1 MSLLNIFHS
10 AQSKIQKKSKKRNF
24 VKSLIVFVYIMFV
37 AVCLL
42 FQGAVNEAHK
52 LQKQMQLTITS
63 KLEKR
68 SNSVPTNNNSANNVV
83 PNITKE
89 LDDLDIDEEDQP
101 RNNKSMAEVTVSSSS
116 SGVGSGDVSTTRP
129 SISNENN
136 ILLDPEILNDQ
147 VYIPVYV

>member
-1 MSLLNIFHS
+1 MLNLK
-10 AQSKIQKKSKKRNF
+10 SKKKSKKQNF

-68 SNSVPTNNNSANNVV
+68 SNSVPTNNNSNNV
-83 PNITKE
+83 PITTKDI
-89 LDDLDIDEEDQP
+89 DDLDIEEEDQP

-116 SGVGSGDVSTTRP
+116 SGVGSGEVSTTRP

-147 VYIPVYV
+147 V

>member
-1 MSLLNIFHS
+1 MFLHILQFCNI
-10 AQSKIQKKSKKRNF
+10 A
-24 VKSLIVFVYIMFV
+24 

-52 LQKQMQLTITS
+52 LQKQMQLTISS

-68 SNSVPTNNNSANNVV
+68 SNSVPTNNNSNNV
-83 PNITKE
+83 PITTKDI
-89 LDDLDIDEEDQP
+89 DDLEIEEEDQP

-116 SGVGSGDVSTTRP
+116 SGVGSGEVSTTRP

-147 VYIPVYV
+147 VCCCTAQARKF

>member
-1 MSLLNIFHS
+1 M
-10 AQSKIQKKSKKRNF
+10 
-24 VKSLIVFVYIMFV
+24 KSLIVFVYIMFV

>member
-1 MSLLNIFHS
+1 MCAYNIFFSLLYC
-10 AQSKIQKKSKKRNF
+10 A
-24 VKSLIVFVYIMFV
+24 

-68 SNSVPTNNNSANNVV
+68 SNSVPTNNNSSNNV
-83 PNITKE
+83 PNITKD
-89 LDDLDIDEEDQP
+89 LDDLDIEEEDQP